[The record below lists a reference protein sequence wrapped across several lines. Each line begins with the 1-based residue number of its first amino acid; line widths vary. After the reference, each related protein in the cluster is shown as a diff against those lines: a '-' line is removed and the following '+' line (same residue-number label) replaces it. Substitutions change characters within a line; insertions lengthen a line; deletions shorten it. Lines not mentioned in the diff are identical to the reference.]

1 MSTHDFTTDAQPHP
15 AWCIGPEYC
24 TGTVG
29 EETMHAGEFLVF
41 EDEAG
46 CEIDAKI
53 MSYQPDG
60 HPARFD
66 LTFAPC
72 IDGEPV
78 GNMLLIP
85 AESLPLFLQ
94 VLAQVLLSRTV
105 QTAQPVGWCPTLI
118 GADVLVNLAKWPGN
132 ASEELV
138 ICQEENM
145 VTIPADSAFDFLG
158 FMTAMTREL
167 FEATA
172 HNE

>member
-1 MSTHDFTTDAQPHP
+1 MNETTAHP
-15 AWCIGPEYC
+15 VWCIGPEYC
-24 TGTVG
+24 DGTVG
-29 EETMHAGEFLVF
+29 EETMHASDLLCF
-41 EDEAG
+41 EDSEG
-46 CEIDAKI
+46 GEVDAKVV
-53 MSYQPDG
+53 SYKPDG
-60 HPARFD
+60 HPTRFD

-72 IDGEPV
+72 VGGEPLADMIIV
-78 GNMLLIP
+78 P
-85 AESLPLFLQ
+85 AESLPMFMQLLT
-94 VLAQVLLSRTV
+94 QVLLSRTV

-118 GADVLVNLAKWPGN
+118 GADVLVNLAKWPG
-132 ASEELV
+132 SDSDELV